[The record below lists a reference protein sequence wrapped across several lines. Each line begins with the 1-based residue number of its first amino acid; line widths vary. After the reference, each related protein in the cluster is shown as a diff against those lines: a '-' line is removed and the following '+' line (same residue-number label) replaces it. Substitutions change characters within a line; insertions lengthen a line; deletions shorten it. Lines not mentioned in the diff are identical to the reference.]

1 MNLTVINSGSFGN
14 CYLLKSSSGE
24 VLILECGEKFSKV
37 KEALN
42 FDLTGVVGALSTHC
56 HMDHSKYINDFT
68 SSGIKV
74 YSNKSVVEKFGGE
87 TSNLKTIEPKKQFN
101 IGSFSVI
108 PFLVRH
114 DPTIDTFGFLIKHI
128 EMGKCVFLTDLVYSR
143 YVFEDINNW
152 IIEANYCESKV
163 NSSNGF
169 LSSRILNSHLSV
181 QNCIKLLEA
190 NDLKQ
195 TNNIVLIHLSDSNSN
210 AIEFKQKVTES
221 TRKLVTVAEPNLTIN
236 FDKTPF

>member
-1 MNLTVINSGSFGN
+1 MNLTVINSGSSGN

-24 VLILECGEKFSKV
+24 ILILECGEKFSKV

-42 FDLTGVVGALSTHC
+42 FDLTGVVGALSSHL

-87 TSNLKTIEPKKQFN
+87 TSNLKIVEPNKQFN
-101 IGSFSVI
+101 VGSFSVI

-114 DPTIDTFGFLIKHI
+114 DPTIDTFGFLINHF
-128 EMGKCVFLTDLVYSR
+128 ESGKIVFLTDLVYSK
-143 YVFEDINNW
+143 YSFNGIANW
-152 IIEANYCESKV
+152 IIEANYCENLV
-163 NSSNGF
+163 SSSDGF
-169 LSSRILNSHLSV
+169 LPSRVINSHLSV
-181 QNCIKLLEA
+181 QNCIKLLQA
-190 NDLKQ
+190 NDLTQ

-221 TRKLVTVAEPNLTIN
+221 TSKLVTVAEPNLTIN